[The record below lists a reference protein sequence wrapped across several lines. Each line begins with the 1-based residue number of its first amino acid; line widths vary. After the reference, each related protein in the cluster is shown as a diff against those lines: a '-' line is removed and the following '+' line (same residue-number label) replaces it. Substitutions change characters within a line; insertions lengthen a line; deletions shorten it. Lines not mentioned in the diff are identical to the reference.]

1 MKPMSR
7 KYPSQPIVGVGAVIL
22 HEGRVLLAR
31 RGNPPL
37 VGEWSIP
44 GGKLELGEKLRAGL
58 EREVR
63 EETGLVVE
71 ANELLDVFDS
81 IFPDADG
88 RTEYHY
94 VLVDFLCRLRSG
106 TAVAASDASELAWAA
121 PQELESY
128 GLRPVTIGVI
138 RKALAL
144 TAR

>member
-1 MKPMSR
+1 MSR
-7 KYPSQPIVGVGAVIL
+7 QYPSQPIVGVGAVIL

-37 VGEWSIP
+37 AGEWSIP
-44 GGKLELGEKLRAGL
+44 GGKLELGEKLRTGL

-71 ANELLDVFDS
+71 ATELLDVFDS

-94 VLVDFLCRLRSG
+94 VLVDFLCHLRSG
-106 TAVAASDASELAWAA
+106 TALAASDASELAWAS
-121 PQELESY
+121 PGELESY
-128 GLRPVTIGVI
+128 GLRPVTVGVI
-138 RKALAL
+138 RKAFAL
-144 TAR
+144 TAL

>member
-63 EETGLVVE
+63 E
-71 ANELLDVFDS
+71 
-81 IFPDADG
+81 
-88 RTEYHY
+88 
-94 VLVDFLCRLRSG
+94 
-106 TAVAASDASELAWAA
+106 
-121 PQELESY
+121 
-128 GLRPVTIGVI
+128 
-138 RKALAL
+138 
-144 TAR
+144 

>member
-1 MKPMSR
+1 M
-7 KYPSQPIVGVGAVIL
+7 
-22 HEGRVLLAR
+22 LLAR

-121 PQELESY
+121 PQ
-128 GLRPVTIGVI
+128 GARILRPAPGHHW
-138 RKALAL
+138 RHPQGPRAHRALKFPP
-144 TAR
+144 